1 MKSIA
6 IILSY
11 AMSVAAD
18 SPTPGPDTTVPTN
31 TGLTTMSGTD
41 ALSLDAK
48 PDSTLTVVQ
57 PSPESSSDNS
67 FSINEVEEEKIV
79 RIIWMNGEKL

>member
-11 AMSVAAD
+11 AMSVAAQTTQ
-18 SPTPGPDTTVPTN
+18 SESVSVPTDTTNGDV
-31 TGLTTMSGTD
+31 TTSNYNALESHTPNGT
-41 ALSLDAK
+41 LS
-48 PDSTLTVVQ
+48 VVQ
-57 PSPESSSDNS
+57 PSEDKSSDNS

-79 RIIWMNGEKL
+79 RFFG